1 MTKVAAAATDGAVAA
16 VTLQHATHI
25 GMVTGGG
32 SHTIGL
38 TTPDD
43 SPACAAGALLTPA
56 LQRAAAAQLVGDFIQ
71 QAFGG
76 ATTYRLQ
83 LVPGTTSTLDL
94 ASHTTAELVPGTAS
108 PAQVD
113 PATVT
118 YTRSTTPI
126 LPPPPRDF
134 MLHQKGEGDV

>member
-1 MTKVAAAATDGAVAA
+1 M
-16 VTLQHATHI
+16 
-25 GMVTGGG
+25 
-32 SHTIGL
+32 GL
-38 TTPDD
+38 VKMSARMIENHWLTAPVDEQVLFETP
-43 SPACAAGALLTPA
+43 LE
-56 LQRAAAAQLVGDFIQ
+56 QRWEAAAQLVGDFIQ

-134 MLHQKGEGDV
+134 VLHQKGEGDV